1 MQLQLPLFPRE
12 AKMVSSYVGV
22 YEHDG
27 LVQYILNGLPVY
39 SHGKDDIQMF
49 RFIISTLIKNKLC
62 KNVEIEKA
70 FSVSTDFVQRSV
82 KMLLE
87 EGESAFF
94 SPENR
99 HGHSHKINGAV
110 KERIQ
115 KELDQNKSVNSI
127 AKKYNLSEGALRY
140 AIKQGHLKKNF

>member
-1 MQLQLPLFPRE
+1 
-12 AKMVSSYVGV
+12 MVSSYVGV

-62 KNVEIEKA
+62 KNVEIERA
-70 FSVSTDFVQRSV
+70 FNVSTDFVQRSV

-99 HGHSHKINGAV
+99 HGHSHKINGVV

-127 AKKYNLSEGALRY
+127 ARKHKLSEGSIRHAFR
-140 AIKQGHLKKNF
+140 QGYLKKNPDR